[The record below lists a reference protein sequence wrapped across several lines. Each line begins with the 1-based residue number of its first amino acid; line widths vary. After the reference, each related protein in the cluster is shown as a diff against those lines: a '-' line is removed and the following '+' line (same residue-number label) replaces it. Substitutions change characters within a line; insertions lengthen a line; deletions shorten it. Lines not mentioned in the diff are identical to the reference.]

1 MSIFTLL
8 SQKPWMAD
16 QAAIDNNHIGR
27 SSSHPL
33 PRVALYVLMA
43 VIGVLFS
50 LFSVAYIGRMAYGDW
65 RILPE
70 PSLLWF
76 NTGVIMLSSFAFS
89 RATINARKSDIK
101 RTREYLLLAGV
112 LTFGFI
118 IGQLFVWGELVS
130 FGYFVS
136 TNPSYA
142 FFYLLTA
149 LHILH
154 LFGGLIAWLVVTYK
168 SFVPQKEASDFPLKV
183 NLCAIY
189 WHFLL
194 IVWTLLFVML
204 LLT

>member
-89 RATINARKSDIK
+89 RATINAREGDIK

-118 IGQLFVWGELVS
+118 IGQLFVWRELVS

-168 SFVPQKEASDFPLKV
+168 SFIPQKETSDFSLKV

>member
-1 MSIFTLL
+1 
-8 SQKPWMAD
+8 MAD
-16 QAAIDNNHIGR
+16 QAAIDNNHIGQAV
-27 SSSHPL
+27 SMPL

-65 RILPE
+65 RTLPE
-70 PSLLWF
+70 PTLLWL
-76 NTGVIMLSSFAFS
+76 NTAIIMLSSISFHQ
-89 RATINARKSDIK
+89 ATKNAKENQIK
-101 RTREYLLLAGV
+101 RSREYLLLSGV

-118 IGQLFVWGELVS
+118 VGQLFVWRELVS
-130 FGYFVS
+130 FGYFAS

-154 LFGGLIAWLVVTYK
+154 LAGGLIAWTVVTIK
-168 SFVPQKEASDFPLKV
+168 SFITQKETSDFALKV
-183 NLCAIY
+183 NLCAVY

-194 IVWTLLFVML
+194 IVWALLFIML

>member
-112 LTFGFI
+112 LTFGSI
-118 IGQLFVWGELVS
+118 IGQLFVWRELVS

>member
-118 IGQLFVWGELVS
+118 IGQLFVWRELVS

>member
-1 MSIFTLL
+1 
-8 SQKPWMAD
+8 MAD
-16 QAAIDNNHIGR
+16 QAAIDDNHIGR

-50 LFSVAYIGRMAYGDW
+50 LFSVAYIGRMAYGEW

-70 PSLLWF
+70 PTLLWF
-76 NTGVIMLSSFAFS
+76 NTGVIMLSSFTFS
-89 RATINARKSDIK
+89 RATINAREGDIK

-118 IGQLFVWGELVS
+118 IGQLFVWRELVS

-168 SFVPQKEASDFPLKV
+168 SFIPQKETSDFSLKV

>member
-118 IGQLFVWGELVS
+118 IGQLFVWRELVS

-168 SFVPQKEASDFPLKV
+168 SFVPQQEASDFPLKV

>member
-1 MSIFTLL
+1 
-8 SQKPWMAD
+8 MAD
-16 QAAIDNNHIGR
+16 QAAIDNKHIGR

-118 IGQLFVWGELVS
+118 IGQLFVWRELVS

-149 LHILH
+149 LHIIH

>member
-1 MSIFTLL
+1 
-8 SQKPWMAD
+8 MAD
-16 QAAIDNNHIGR
+16 QAAIDDNHIGR

-70 PSLLWF
+70 PTLLWF

-89 RATINARKSDIK
+89 RATINAREGDIK

-118 IGQLFVWGELVS
+118 IGQLFVWRELVS

-168 SFVPQKEASDFPLKV
+168 SFIPQKETSDFSLKV

-204 LLT
+204 LLTYI

>member
-1 MSIFTLL
+1 
-8 SQKPWMAD
+8 MAD
-16 QAAIDNNHIGR
+16 QAAIDNNHIGQAV
-27 SSSHPL
+27 SMPL
-33 PRVALYVLMA
+33 PRVALYVLLA

-65 RILPE
+65 RTLPE
-70 PSLLWF
+70 PMLLWM
-76 NTGVIMLSSFAFS
+76 NTAIIMLSSISFHY
-89 RATINARKSDIK
+89 ATKNAKKNEIK
-101 RTREYLLLAGV
+101 RTREYLLLSGV

-118 IGQLFVWGELVS
+118 VGQLFVWRELVS
-130 FGYFVS
+130 FGYFAS

-154 LFGGLIAWLVVTYK
+154 LVGGLIAWTVVTIK
-168 SFVPQKEASDFPLKV
+168 SFIPQKETSDFALKV
-183 NLCAIY
+183 NLCAVY

-194 IVWTLLFVML
+194 IVWALLFTML

>member
-1 MSIFTLL
+1 MSIFSTL

-16 QAAIDNNHIGR
+16 QAAIDNNHVGQAV
-27 SSSHPL
+27 SMPL

-50 LFSVAYIGRMAYGDW
+50 LFSVSYIGRMAYGDW
-65 RILPE
+65 RTLPE
-70 PSLLWF
+70 PTLLWM
-76 NTGVIMLSSFAFS
+76 NTAIIMLSSISFHQ
-89 RATINARKSDIK
+89 ATKNAKENEIK
-101 RTREYLLLAGV
+101 RSREYLLLSGV

-118 IGQLFVWGELVS
+118 VGQLFVWRELVS
-130 FGYFVS
+130 FGYFAS

-154 LFGGLIAWLVVTYK
+154 LVGGLIAWVVVTIK
-168 SFVPQKEASDFPLKV
+168 SFIPQKESSDFALKV
-183 NLCAIY
+183 NLCAVY

-194 IVWTLLFVML
+194 IVWALLFTML

>member
-16 QAAIDNNHIGR
+16 QAAIDNNHIGK

-118 IGQLFVWGELVS
+118 IGQLFVWRELVS

>member
-16 QAAIDNNHIGR
+16 QAAIDNKHIGR

-118 IGQLFVWGELVS
+118 IGQLFVWRELVS

-149 LHILH
+149 LHIIH

>member
-1 MSIFTLL
+1 MSIFSTL

-16 QAAIDNNHIGR
+16 QAAIDINHIGQAV
-27 SSSHPL
+27 SMPL
-33 PRVALYVLMA
+33 SRVALYVLMA

-65 RILPE
+65 RTLPE
-70 PSLLWF
+70 PTLLWL
-76 NTGVIMLSSFAFS
+76 NTAIIMLSSISFHQ
-89 RATINARKSDIK
+89 ATKNAKENQIKKS
-101 RTREYLLLAGV
+101 REYLLLSGV

-118 IGQLFVWGELVS
+118 VGQLFVWRELVS
-130 FGYFVS
+130 FGYFAS

-154 LFGGLIAWLVVTYK
+154 LAGGLIAWTIVTIK
-168 SFVPQKEASDFPLKV
+168 SFIPQKETSDFALKV
-183 NLCAIY
+183 NLCAVY

-194 IVWTLLFVML
+194 IVWALLFTML

>member
-1 MSIFTLL
+1 
-8 SQKPWMAD
+8 MAD
-16 QAAIDNNHIGR
+16 QAAIDNNHIGQAV
-27 SSSHPL
+27 SMPL
-33 PRVALYVLMA
+33 PRVALYVLLA

-65 RILPE
+65 RTLPE
-70 PSLLWF
+70 PMLLWM
-76 NTGVIMLSSFAFS
+76 NTAIILLSSISFHYS
-89 RATINARKSDIK
+89 TKNAKENEIK
-101 RTREYLLLAGV
+101 RSREYLLLSGV

-118 IGQLFVWGELVS
+118 VGQLFVWRELVS
-130 FGYFVS
+130 FGYFAS

-154 LFGGLIAWLVVTYK
+154 LVGGLIAWVVVTIK
-168 SFVPQKEASDFPLKV
+168 SFIPQKESSDFALKV
-183 NLCAIY
+183 NLCAVY

-194 IVWTLLFVML
+194 IVWALLFTML

>member
-1 MSIFTLL
+1 
-8 SQKPWMAD
+8 MAD

-118 IGQLFVWGELVS
+118 IGQLFVWRELVS

-149 LHILH
+149 LHIIH

>member
-1 MSIFTLL
+1 MSILGIL
-8 SQKPWMAD
+8 SQKPWTSD
-16 QAAIDNNHIGR
+16 QAAIDNKHSGK
-27 SSSHPL
+27 SSSMPL

-43 VIGVLFS
+43 VIGVLFT

-70 PSLLWF
+70 PYLLWL
-76 NTGVIMLSSFAFS
+76 NTGTILLCSIAFHK
-89 RATINARKSDIK
+89 ANINSKENNYK
-101 RTREYLLLAGV
+101 RTREYLFLAGA
-112 LTFGFI
+112 LTLGFI
-118 IGQLFVWGELVS
+118 TGQLFVWRELVS

-154 LFGGLIAWLVVTYK
+154 LIGGLIAWLFVIVK
-168 SFVPQKEASDFPLKV
+168 SFSPEEESSNFSLNV

-194 IVWTLLFVML
+194 VVWLLLFTML

>member
-16 QAAIDNNHIGR
+16 QAAIDNNHIGK

-70 PSLLWF
+70 PTLLWF

-118 IGQLFVWGELVS
+118 IGQLFVWRELVS

>member
-1 MSIFTLL
+1 M
-8 SQKPWMAD
+8 
-16 QAAIDNNHIGR
+16 
-27 SSSHPL
+27 PL
-33 PRVALYVLMA
+33 PRVALYVLLA

-65 RILPE
+65 RTLPE
-70 PSLLWF
+70 PILLWF
-76 NTGVIMLSSFAFS
+76 NTGIIMLSSISFY
-89 RATINARKSDIK
+89 RASINAKENQIK

-112 LTFGFI
+112 LTFSFI
-118 IGQLFVWGELVS
+118 VGQLFVWRELVS

-154 LFGGLIAWLVVTYK
+154 LMGGLIAWSLVTFK
-168 SFVPQKEASDFPLKV
+168 SFVVQKETSDFALKV
-183 NLCAIY
+183 KLCEIY

-194 IVWTLLFVML
+194 IVWMLLFAML
-204 LLT
+204 LIT

>member
-1 MSIFTLL
+1 
-8 SQKPWMAD
+8 MAD
-16 QAAIDNNHIGR
+16 QAAIDDNHIGR

-70 PSLLWF
+70 PNLLLF

-89 RATINARKSDIK
+89 RATINAREGDIK

-118 IGQLFVWGELVS
+118 IGQLFVWRELVS

-168 SFVPQKEASDFPLKV
+168 SFIPQKETSDFSLKV

>member
-1 MSIFTLL
+1 
-8 SQKPWMAD
+8 MAD

-118 IGQLFVWGELVS
+118 IGQLFVWRLS
-130 FGYFVS
+130 
-136 TNPSYA
+136 
-142 FFYLLTA
+142 LI
-149 LHILH
+149 HI
-154 LFGGLIAWLVVTYK
+154 
-168 SFVPQKEASDFPLKV
+168 
-183 NLCAIY
+183 
-189 WHFLL
+189 
-194 IVWTLLFVML
+194 
-204 LLT
+204 

>member
-101 RTREYLLLAGV
+101 KTREYLLLAGV
-112 LTFGFI
+112 LTLGFI
-118 IGQLFVWGELVS
+118 IGQLFVWRELVT

-149 LHILH
+149 LHIIH

>member
-1 MSIFTLL
+1 MSIFSLL

-16 QAAIDNNHIGR
+16 QAAIDDNHIGR

-76 NTGVIMLSSFAFS
+76 NTGVIMLSSLAFS
-89 RATINARKSDIK
+89 RATVNAREGDIK
-101 RTREYLLLAGV
+101 RTREYLLMAGV

-118 IGQLFVWGELVS
+118 IGQLFVWRELVS

-154 LFGGLIAWLVVTYK
+154 LFGGLIAWLFVTYK
-168 SFVPQKEASDFPLKV
+168 SFIPQKETSEFSLKV

>member
-1 MSIFTLL
+1 
-8 SQKPWMAD
+8 MAD
-16 QAAIDNNHIGR
+16 QAAIDDNHIGR

-70 PSLLWF
+70 PTLLWF
-76 NTGVIMLSSFAFS
+76 NTGVIMLNSFTFS
-89 RATINARKSDIK
+89 RATINAREGDIK

-118 IGQLFVWGELVS
+118 IGQLFVWRELVS

-154 LFGGLIAWLVVTYK
+154 LFGGLIAWLIVTYK
-168 SFVPQKEASDFPLKV
+168 SFIPQKETSDFSLKV

>member
-1 MSIFTLL
+1 
-8 SQKPWMAD
+8 
-16 QAAIDNNHIGR
+16 
-27 SSSHPL
+27 
-33 PRVALYVLMA
+33 
-43 VIGVLFS
+43 
-50 LFSVAYIGRMAYGDW
+50 
-65 RILPE
+65 
-70 PSLLWF
+70 
-76 NTGVIMLSSFAFS
+76 MLSSFAFS
-89 RATINARKSDIK
+89 RATINAREGDIK
-101 RTREYLLLAGV
+101 STREYLLLAGV

-118 IGQLFVWGELVS
+118 IGQLFVWRELVS

-168 SFVPQKEASDFPLKV
+168 SFIPQKETSDFSLKV

>member
-1 MSIFTLL
+1 
-8 SQKPWMAD
+8 MAD
-16 QAAIDNNHIGR
+16 QAAIDDNHIGR

-70 PSLLWF
+70 PILLWF

-89 RATINARKSDIK
+89 RATINAREGDIK

-118 IGQLFVWGELVS
+118 IGQLFVWRELVS

-154 LFGGLIAWLVVTYK
+154 LFGGLIAWFVVTYK
-168 SFVPQKEASDFPLKV
+168 SFIPQKETSDFSLKV

>member
-1 MSIFTLL
+1 MSIFSTL

-16 QAAIDNNHIGR
+16 QAAIDNNHIGQAV
-27 SSSHPL
+27 SMPL
-33 PRVALYVLMA
+33 SRVALYVLMA

-65 RILPE
+65 RTLPE
-70 PSLLWF
+70 PTLLWL
-76 NTGVIMLSSFAFS
+76 NTAIIMLSSISFHQ
-89 RATINARKSDIK
+89 ATKNAKENQIK
-101 RTREYLLLAGV
+101 RSREYLLLSGV

-118 IGQLFVWGELVS
+118 VGQLFVWRELVS
-130 FGYFVS
+130 FGYFAS

-154 LFGGLIAWLVVTYK
+154 LAGGLIAWTVVTVK
-168 SFVPQKEASDFPLKV
+168 SFIPQKETSDFALKV
-183 NLCAIY
+183 NLCAVY

-194 IVWTLLFVML
+194 IVWALLFIML

>member
-1 MSIFTLL
+1 
-8 SQKPWMAD
+8 MAD
-16 QAAIDNNHIGR
+16 QAAIDNNHIGQAV
-27 SSSHPL
+27 SMPL
-33 PRVALYVLMA
+33 SRVALYVLMA

-65 RILPE
+65 RTLPE
-70 PSLLWF
+70 PTLLWL
-76 NTGVIMLSSFAFS
+76 NTAIIMLSSISFHQ
-89 RATINARKSDIK
+89 ATKNAKENQIK
-101 RTREYLLLAGV
+101 RSREYLLLSGV

-118 IGQLFVWGELVS
+118 VGQLFVWRELVS
-130 FGYFVS
+130 FGYFAS

-154 LFGGLIAWLVVTYK
+154 LAGGLIAWTVVTIK
-168 SFVPQKEASDFPLKV
+168 SFIPQKETSDFALKV
-183 NLCAIY
+183 NLCAVY

-194 IVWTLLFVML
+194 IVWALLFIML

>member
-1 MSIFTLL
+1 LSIFSTL
-8 SQKPWMAD
+8 SQKPWTSD
-16 QAAIDNNHIGR
+16 QAKIDDKHSGK
-27 SSSHPL
+27 SSSMPL

-70 PSLLWF
+70 PPLLWI
-76 NTGVIMLSSFAFS
+76 NTGIILMSSFAFHKANIS
-89 RATINARKSDIK
+89 SKEKNNKK
-101 RTREYLLLAGV
+101 TREYLFLAGA
-112 LTFGFI
+112 LTLGFI
-118 IGQLFVWGELVS
+118 TGQLFVWRELVS

-154 LFGGLIAWLVVTYK
+154 LFGGLIAWLFVVFK
-168 SFVPQKEASDFPLKV
+168 SFEQEDETSNFLLSV

-194 IVWTLLFVML
+194 IVWLALFTML